1 MTVHLCDANIW
12 LALAVSG
19 HGHHGVARLWL
30 DSIEAP
36 ASVLFCRT
44 TQAAFLRLLT
54 NAAVQAPFG
63 DPPLS
68 NRAAWAAYDAMLADE
83 RIAFAAE
90 PEGIETRWREFTAHS
105 TASVTLWTDAYLAAF
120 ALAEGLRLVTTDAG
134 FRQFRGLDLLLL
146 ER

>member
-1 MTVHLCDANIW
+1 VTVHLCDANIW

-19 HGHHGVARLWL
+19 HGHHHVARSWL
-30 DSIEAP
+30 DGIEAP

-54 NAAVQAPFG
+54 NAAVQMPFG

-83 RIAFAAE
+83 RIAFAGE
-90 PEGIETRWREFTAHS
+90 PEGIETRWREFGARS
-105 TASVTLWTDAYLAAF
+105 TASLKLWTDAYLAAF
-120 ALAEGLRLVTTDAG
+120 ALAGGYQFVTTDTG